1 MEMTIFTLLMVALA
15 MTVVAL
21 VWFGLH

>member
-1 MEMTIFTLLMVALA
+1 

-21 VWFGLH
+21 VHEIVE